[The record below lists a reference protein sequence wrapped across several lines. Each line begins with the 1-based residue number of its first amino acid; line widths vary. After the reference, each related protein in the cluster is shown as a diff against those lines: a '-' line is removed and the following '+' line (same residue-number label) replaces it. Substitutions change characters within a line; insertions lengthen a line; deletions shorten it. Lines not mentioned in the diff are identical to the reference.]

1 MPIYDIRLIFG
12 YLQAGGGDLSVISPP
27 VRTSLTGMRQALH
40 ALEAGS
46 PEVKRVLID
55 EANVV
60 YECRVCLNMFR
71 SLVNLL
77 SHKRHYCRRRYGDV
91 RHEFADQKRKSAGS
105 DGVLVPDAVTT
116 VLIEPEPVAD
126 CCLTNPDSWGGDLT
140 TYSPSME
147 LIKTAGILEEL
158 HQPQLMTITA
168 PDRRKTLNAILPRLS
183 GRPQPPPPSS
193 VVRHNLT
200 VRLEPVYNTSNA
212 LYQSWHLTDDVT
224 GARLPS
230 VKDINMSLQRIVIAD
245 NHTVVGPDGRAV
257 GSGPAVTNN
266 NNNNNS
272 NSSNGNVV
280 AMGEN
285 SVGKASQQQQ
295 QEQTDARKGGG
306 CSPL

>member
-1 MPIYDIRLIFG
+1 MLALYFVLLCQTVKLFSR
-12 YLQAGGGDLSVISPP
+12 YL
-27 VRTSLTGMRQALH
+27 
-40 ALEAGS
+40 LEAGS
-46 PEVKRVLID
+46 SEVKRVLID
-55 EANVV
+55 EANLV

-91 RHEFADQKRKSAGS
+91 RHEFADQRRKAAGS
-105 DGVLVPDAVTT
+105 DGVLVPDNAVTT
-116 VLIEPEPVAD
+116 VVIEPEPVAD

-158 HQPQLMTITA
+158 HQPPSTITA

-183 GRPQPPPPSS
+183 GRPPPPPIAAA
-193 VVRHNLT
+193 RHNLT

-212 LYQSWHLTDDVT
+212 FYQSWHLTDDGT

-257 GSGPAVTNN
+257 TNN
-266 NNNNNS
+266 NNNNNKLNS
-272 NSSNGNVV
+272 NSNVV
-280 AMGEN
+280 A
-285 SVGKASQQQQ
+285 SK
-295 QEQTDARKGGG
+295 
-306 CSPL
+306 